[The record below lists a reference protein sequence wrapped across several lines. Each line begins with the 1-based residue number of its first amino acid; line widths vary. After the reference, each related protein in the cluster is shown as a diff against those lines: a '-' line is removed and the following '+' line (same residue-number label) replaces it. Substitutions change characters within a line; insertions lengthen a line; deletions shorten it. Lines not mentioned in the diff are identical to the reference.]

1 MACFR
6 RFIFSISLL
15 VVFLALAFAAVNNE
29 ESMKNFH
36 KSWND
41 LNSRL
46 KKVENIPPQL
56 SGSSSSSTHD
66 SISSHVSVGVAA
78 VVDNDSNDHPNN
90 SNNVVTSPA
99 SSNVVTPVLVIFLI
113 CSILFVSTFVAVSL

>member
-6 RFIFSISLL
+6 RFVFSISLL

-41 LNSRL
+41 LNSRI
-46 KKVENIPPQL
+46 KKAENMPAAI
-56 SGSSSSSTHD
+56 SSSSSSSTHD
-66 SISSHVSVGVAA
+66 SLLSSHVSVGVAA
-78 VVDNDSNDHPNN
+78 VVDNDSNEFPNN
-90 SNNVVTSPA
+90 SNVVTSPA